1 MSELLELKVDRP
13 KLTQV
18 STWYIIRVNLKK
30 NPKKNLNKLQKQV
43 YRMHRFPFR
52 HGKAY
57 MHSPTSMMI
66 IHHMLKTLEEAHME
80 RTNTLFVKC
89 HLQTTFH

>member
-30 NPKKNLNKLQKQV
+30 NPKKKKPKQT
-43 YRMHRFPFR
+43 P
-52 HGKAY
+52 
-57 MHSPTSMMI
+57 
-66 IHHMLKTLEEAHME
+66 EASLPHAS
-80 RTNTLFVKC
+80 VSI
-89 HLQTTFH
+89 

>member
-30 NPKKNLNKLQKQV
+30 KTQKKPKQT
-43 YRMHRFPFR
+43 P
-52 HGKAY
+52 
-57 MHSPTSMMI
+57 
-66 IHHMLKTLEEAHME
+66 EASLPHAS
-80 RTNTLFVKC
+80 VSI
-89 HLQTTFH
+89 

>member
-30 NPKKNLNKLQKQV
+30 TPQKKPKQT
-43 YRMHRFPFR
+43 P
-52 HGKAY
+52 
-57 MHSPTSMMI
+57 
-66 IHHMLKTLEEAHME
+66 EASLPHAS
-80 RTNTLFVKC
+80 VSI
-89 HLQTTFH
+89 

>member
-30 NPKKNLNKLQKQV
+30 KKKPKQT
-43 YRMHRFPFR
+43 P
-52 HGKAY
+52 
-57 MHSPTSMMI
+57 
-66 IHHMLKTLEEAHME
+66 EASLPHAS
-80 RTNTLFVKC
+80 VSI
-89 HLQTTFH
+89 

>member
-30 NPKKNLNKLQKQV
+30 KPQKKPKQT
-43 YRMHRFPFR
+43 P
-52 HGKAY
+52 
-57 MHSPTSMMI
+57 
-66 IHHMLKTLEEAHME
+66 EASLPHAS
-80 RTNTLFVKC
+80 VSI
-89 HLQTTFH
+89 

>member
-30 NPKKNLNKLQKQV
+30 TKKTK
-43 YRMHRFPFR
+43 
-52 HGKAY
+52 
-57 MHSPTSMMI
+57 
-66 IHHMLKTLEEAHME
+66 KT
-80 RTNTLFVKC
+80 
-89 HLQTTFH
+89 